1 MPLMAALTAPQR
13 KEIDE
18 VLADFGLKD
27 KERCTYVALL
37 PLGRVPLMPAAR
49 AAGLKPTT
57 AQSVLARLAEKG
69 LVTLTARGARH
80 TFEAAEP
87 AALRRL
93 LERRQEEVASIIP
106 LLKSLRA
113 EPPSAA
119 KVQVHYR
126 DRMIEP
132 FHLALAAKSKQVL
145 EIVAA
150 RDLQQILGERFHFT
164 RRRVKAGVRLR
175 SLRVES
181 REIKKYSAATHARE
195 LREAKFLPRE
205 LSFRSSIM
213 CWDDTVAFFTT
224 KDEGVVVTMTSPST
238 ADAVRQLFDLLWS
251 VSRKMETA

>member
-1 MPLMAALTAPQR
+1 MATLTALQR

-27 KERCTYVALL
+27 KERRTYVALL

-69 LVTLTARGARH
+69 LVTLTTRGARH
-80 TFEAAEP
+80 SFEAAEP

-93 LERRQEEVASIIP
+93 LERRQEEVTAIIP

-113 EPPSAA
+113 EPPAVA

-126 DRMIEP
+126 DRMTEP

-150 RDLQQILGERFHFT
+150 RDLQQVLGERFHFT
-164 RRRVKAGVRLR
+164 RRRVKAGVRL
-175 SLRVES
+175 
-181 REIKKYSAATHARE
+181 
-195 LREAKFLPRE
+195 
-205 LSFRSSIM
+205 
-213 CWDDTVAFFTT
+213 
-224 KDEGVVVTMTSPST
+224 
-238 ADAVRQLFDLLWS
+238 
-251 VSRKMETA
+251 